1 MYSFRQLFIVVL
13 ILLLQNAVEAQQIN
27 TSTSNPEIKAV
38 KSQLV
43 FHGMTSPIGE
53 VNNPNVLTPNN
64 KRKRAKRERRA
75 RIPNFEYNVPMANNN
90 PNPLPQ
96 NGDPLIAPPSFT
108 AVTGIEV
115 IPDLIFDG
123 MEEEELLF
131 VSVPDDNG
139 DVSPDH
145 YIQTANS
152 SEGAYYE
159 IFDKDGVTIFGPESC
174 QDFWTPFN
182 ANGLGDPVVLW
193 DQEASRWVITEL
205 SFDFTSML
213 IAISE
218 TDDPLGSWY
227 VYEFQSPFGLPDY
240 PKYGIWSDGYYVTTN
255 EYITDGDL
263 SNHIPIYIM
272 ERDKMLNG
280 DTDVEVQM
288 VGIPK
293 FQESTS
299 DFFVFQ
305 TATPANWEG
314 TTLPPADSGFP
325 VVRIYDDAWDGGVD
339 QVELWEIVVD
349 WDDENNTVISGPN
362 EMPTAA
368 FDSNLC
374 DGDIF
379 NCIQES
385 DGSFVSALQQ
395 IVMNRV
401 TYRNFTSY
409 ESIVMT
415 FSVNVDQQ
423 EKRAGVRWCE
433 LRRTPGA
440 DWSLYQEGTVSNET
454 NHIFMPTIGM
464 DASGSIAL
472 GYSEMGPDKFLS
484 LSFTGRRSSD
494 ELGEMTVEP
503 YEIATGQSYH
513 DGNRWGD
520 YASMSVDP
528 VDGRTFWFS
537 GEYTKEDNIWGT
549 KIATFQI
556 RRDTN
561 DVGPFSLTTPV
572 TSALLT
578 NSETV
583 EAVYKNFGY
592 NPQADFEVGYIFDGL
607 VSETQMITDTLQ
619 PDSSV
624 TVVFTMPVDMD
635 EVRAYDF
642 KLFTG
647 MVNDENSLNDTLRV
661 VVEKQTRWDA
671 AITGFS
677 GIEEGFICNS
687 SYVTDIALLNV
698 GQEILTAATIYWQFN
713 GGTIN
718 QEDWTGNLAPG
729 ESDLISVTLTPLL
742 DGNNTLLAYSSN
754 PNGIMDEDVSN
765 DTLNRNFMATTDGRT
780 ITLEIETDFFTNENT
795 WDLFNDNGDLLYTGG
810 PYNQPQATI
819 TEEWCLPLGCYTF
832 VFYDLFGNGIFLGG
846 YTIIDDDGT
855 ELAALINPNFG
866 FEESND
872 FCINFQC
879 MLSADL
885 TPSAETAPGASDG
898 AIIVST
904 NNGTAPFDYSLNG
917 NPPQSTPV
925 ISGLPAG
932 NYTVIVTDANDCT
945 AEVEV
950 NVPVCNITFSV
961 TVAQESVA
969 GANDGAIDVTVGSGN
984 APYEYSIDNGTTFQ
998 SSPLFEN
1005 LGSGNYTILIK
1016 DNFACERTIDVEIST
1031 LSGLD
1036 ETTYGT
1042 SVKVYPNPSS
1052 DGYVVID
1059 VHGLNNAQFVYYDV
1073 MDVSGKVVQR
1083 ARLAPV
1089 NDYHTGRF
1097 SIADFPDGVYFVRF
1111 KHEQLDEAVRV
1122 VKKGS

>member
-1 MYSFRQLFIVVL
+1 MFIVVL
-13 ILLLQNAVEAQQIN
+13 ILLLQNIVEAQQLDSP
-27 TSTSNPEIKAV
+27 TSSPDLKAL
-38 KSQLV
+38 KSKLV
-43 FHGMTSPIGE
+43 FHGLTSPIGE

-96 NGDPLIAPPSFT
+96 NGDPLVAPPSFT
-108 AVTGIEV
+108 VVTGVEV

-159 IFDKDGVTIFGPESC
+159 IFDKDGNTVFGPESC

-182 ANGLGDPVVLW
+182 ANGLGDPIVTW
-193 DQEASRWVITEL
+193 DQEASRWMITEL

-255 EYITDGDL
+255 EYISNGSDMD
-263 SNHIPIYIM
+263 NHIPIYIM

-280 DTDVEVQM
+280 DPDADVQII
-288 VGIPK
+288 GIPK
-293 FQESTS
+293 FQESS
-299 DFFVFQ
+299 SGFFVFQ

-314 TTLPPADSGFP
+314 TTPPPAGSGFP
-325 VVRIYDDAWDGGVD
+325 AVRIYDDAWDGGQD
-339 QVELWEIVVD
+339 LVELWEVSVD
-349 WDDENNTVISGPN
+349 WDDENNTAIVGPT
-362 EMPTAA
+362 EMPTAP

-379 NCIQES
+379 NCLQES
-385 DGSFVSALQQ
+385 DGSFISALQQ
-395 IVMNRV
+395 VVMNRV

-409 ESIVMT
+409 EAIVMT
-415 FSVNVDQQ
+415 FSVNVDQVD
-423 EKRAGVRWCE
+423 ERSGVRWCE
-433 LRRTPGA
+433 LRKTPGT

-503 YEIATGQSYH
+503 YEIATGESYH

-520 YASMSVDP
+520 YASMTVDP

-537 GEYTKEDNIWGT
+537 GEYTKADNIWGT

-561 DVGPFSLTTPV
+561 DVGPFALISPM
-572 TSALLT
+572 TSAYLT
-578 NSETV
+578 DTETV
-583 EAVYKNFGY
+583 EAVFKNFGY
-592 NPQADFEVGYIFDGL
+592 APQADFEVGYIFDGL
-607 VSETQMITDTLQ
+607 LSETQMITDTIQ

-624 TVVFTMPVDMD
+624 TVIFTMPVDMD
-635 EVRAYDF
+635 EIRQYDF

-647 MVNDENSLNDTLRV
+647 MSTDENILNDTLRL
-661 VVEKQTRWDA
+661 VVEKLTRWDA
-671 AITGFS
+671 AITEFS
-677 GIEEGFICNS
+677 GIGQGIICDS
-687 SYVTDIALLNV
+687 SYMTDITLLNV
-698 GQEILTAATIYWQFN
+698 GQEQMTEATVYWQFN
-713 GGTIN
+713 GGVIN
-718 QEDWTGNLAPG
+718 QVDWTGSLAPS
-729 ESDLISVTLTPLL
+729 ESDLITINLAPLL
-742 DGNNTLLAYSSN
+742 DGNNSLLAYSSN
-754 PNGIMDEDVSN
+754 PNGVMDEDVSN
-765 DTLNRNFMATTDGRT
+765 DTLSRPFMATTDGRT
-780 ITLEIETDFFTNENT
+780 ISLEVETDFFTNENS
-795 WDLFNDNGDLLYTGG
+795 WELLNDNGDIIYSGG
-810 PYNQPQATI
+810 PYNQAQVLF

-832 VFYDLFGNGIFLGG
+832 IFYDLMGNGVFFGG
-846 YTIIDDDGT
+846 YTITDDDGT
-855 ELAALINPNFG
+855 ELASLINQNFG
-866 FEESND
+866 FEETND
-872 FCINFQC
+872 FCVNFQC

-885 TPSAETAPGASDG
+885 TPSPETSPGAGDG

-904 NNGTAPFDYSLNG
+904 NNGTAPFEYSLNG
-917 NPPQSTPV
+917 NPSQSTPV

-932 NYTVIVTDANDCT
+932 NYTVIVTDANDCSSV
-945 AEVEV
+945 VEV
-950 NVPVCNITFSV
+950 DVPVCNITFSV
-961 TVAQESVA
+961 SAMQESST
-969 GANDGAIDVTVGSGN
+969 GAADGSIEVNVGSGN
-984 APYEYSIDNGTTFQ
+984 APYQYSIDGTSFQ

-1005 LGSGNYTILIK
+1005 LGAGDYTILVQ
-1016 DNFACERTIDVEIST
+1016 DALGCERTIDIEIST
-1031 LSGLD
+1031 LSGLI

-1059 VHGLNNAQFVYYDV
+1059 VHGLNNADFVYFDV

-1097 SIADFPDGVYFVRF
+1097 SIVNFPDGVYFVRF
-1111 KHEQLDEAVRV
+1111 KHDQLNEAVRI
-1122 VKKGS
+1122 VKKG